1 MKNFCRALRESLN
14 FLPTIVAATLCSIGI
29 AVLWGSNIGAL
40 YPVIEMTLHGESIQ
54 RWLEKSVEHHDE
66 QVQEVDNKLAAI
78 NDDGSLLHPADS
90 PLRKSLDR
98 QRKQSQAASEL
109 RSWALSWAKRIF
121 PTDPFQTI
129 CFIMGILVVS
139 TLVKHLLMLASDML
153 LGYASSSMVRNLRQ
167 RLFHKALELDRLSYH
182 KHGASTLLA
191 SVTSKTDRLSAGLMA
206 VFGLAI
212 REPLRVLAC
221 LVFASFIS
229 FRLLL
234 LSAVL
239 APLLIVVVVIVSRSL
254 RKVASSMLGKN
265 VRFHEILLES
275 LNNVSTIQNYT
286 MESKEEKVFSSCT
299 KDMQRLGLK
308 MILVSGLGKPVAELI
323 GVGMVAIAVCGGA
336 YLVVNQQTHILGLQ
350 IRDTPLTITD
360 LLMFFGFLIGA
371 SDPLRKL
378 SGLSIVFYTAVM
390 SANMIYGILDSKSLI
405 ESPEN
410 PKSLD
415 SSQNDLSI
423 EGLSFSFHEEF
434 PVLNDVNLSVPFG
447 KTIVILGPNGS
458 GKSTLV
464 QFIGRFYE
472 PHAGRVRLG
481 GVDIRELDLQDLR
494 RRVAYVSQSTELFNQ
509 SVSENIRYGSPDAS
523 RSEIEKAAILAHAH
537 EFITDS
543 LSDGYDTVVGQSG
556 QKLSGGQRQRIALAR
571 AILRKPEILILD
583 ESTSQIDMASEIQI
597 RETLE
602 KMKGQLTI
610 IIITHR
616 EALLKVADEI
626 YTMDRGVLT
635 QSHLEHAEKDSVAA

>member
-14 FLPTIVAATLCSIGI
+14 FLPTIVAATICSIGI

-54 RWLEKSVEHHDE
+54 RWLEKSVEHHDL
-66 QVQEVDNKLAAI
+66 QIKDVDNKLANI
-78 NDDGSLLHPADS
+78 QDDGTLLYPEGS
-90 PLRKSLDR
+90 PLRKSLER
-98 QRKQSQAASEL
+98 QRKQAQSASEL

-139 TLVKHLLMLASDML
+139 TLIKHLLMLASDML

-182 KHGASTLLA
+182 KHGSSTLLA

-212 REPLRVLAC
+212 REPLRVIAC

-239 APLLIVVVVIVSRSL
+239 APLLIVVVVVVSRSL
-254 RKVASSMLGKN
+254 RKVANSMLGKN

-286 MESKEEKVFSSCT
+286 MESKEEKAFSSCT

-336 YLVVNQQTHILGLQ
+336 YLVVNQQTHIIGLQ

-415 SSQNDLSI
+415 SIQNDLSI

-458 GKSTLV
+458 GKSTLI

-481 GVDIRELDLQDLR
+481 GIDIRELNLQDLR

-509 SVSENIRYGSPDAS
+509 SVAENIRYGSPEATKSD
-523 RSEIEKAAILAHAH
+523 IEKAAILAHAH
-537 EFITDS
+537 EFIVDS

-602 KMKGQLTI
+602 QMKGQMTI

-616 EALLKVADEI
+616 EALLKVADEV
-626 YTMDRGVLT
+626 YTMDKGMLT
-635 QSHLEHAEKDSVAA
+635 QTHLNHAEKDTIAA